1 VPTSRKPLFGLEICN
16 HNPQTYNS
24 MLIDTEFCILKKQS
38 WALVAHTCTSCY
50 SEGRD
55 WEDNSLWTAWA
66 KSLQD
71 PISTEKTGRFGTHL
85 ISAASG
91 SKLRYYLKNNQPK
104 TGGVAQV
111 VECQPSKREPF
122 SSNSS
127 TVPSP
132 QHPPHTPSQRRK
144 TRQEYTTNHKPS
156 FQ

>member
-1 VPTSRKPLFGLEICN
+1 
-16 HNPQTYNS
+16 

-111 VECQPSKREPF
+111 LECQPSKHEALI
-122 SSNSS
+122 SK
-127 TVPSP
+127 SP
-132 QHPPHTPSQRRK
+132 LPPQRKKERK
-144 TRQEYTTNHKPS
+144 KETEKRKN
-156 FQ
+156 